1 MFGCDTY
8 DYQVIPLQEEG
19 HSHQNQSKVDVN
31 ETPPVEMGGGESAEA
46 TLSAGP
52 CMDLK
57 QVIAPDVLERQEKSK
72 QEIER
77 GGAGACGGGS
87 PVAWN
92 GKRGGLE
99 PLAHLT
105 VSGRISPV
113 ITSPHVLVSFRTLT
127 RTRARAL

>member
-19 HSHQNQSKVDVN
+19 HSRQSQSTVDVN
-31 ETPPVEMGGGESAEA
+31 DTPPVDMGGGESAEA
-46 TLSAGP
+46 NSSAGA
-52 CMDLK
+52 CFDLK
-57 QVIAPDVLERQEKSK
+57 QVIAPDVLEI

-77 GGAGACGGGS
+77 GGAGDGGRGS
-87 PVAWN
+87 PVAIWN

-113 ITSPHVLVSFRTLT
+113 ITSPHVLV
-127 RTRARAL
+127 

>member
-1 MFGCDTY
+1 MFGRDTY

-19 HSHQNQSKVDVN
+19 HSRQSQSTVDVN
-31 ETPPVEMGGGESAEA
+31 DTPHVDMGGGESAEA
-46 TLSAGP
+46 NSSAGA
-52 CMDLK
+52 CLDLK
-57 QVIAPDVLERQEKSK
+57 QVIAPDVLEI

-77 GGAGACGGGS
+77 GS
-87 PVAWN
+87 PVAIWN

-113 ITSPHVLVSFRTLT
+113 ITSPHVLV
-127 RTRARAL
+127 